1 MSIFQNKKIVL
12 FQPLFYT
19 IVHFFSLLFE
29 LTFHFIFLIY
39 LNLSSK
45 RFFQFQVILPLQ
57 YEYLSISFKS
67 IESFSLTVNSKTP
80 TPKSLVCPFIYQVLL
95 FILLKITSF
104 FHNQRLFI
112 SFIYYKVKLIS
123 IFIGLLPKVY
133 LLTKVSFL

>member
-1 MSIFQNKKIVL
+1 L

-67 IESFSLTVNSKTP
+67 IESFSLTVSSKTT
-80 TPKSLVCPFIYQVLL
+80 TPKSLVYPFIYQVLR

-112 SFIYYKVKLIS
+112 SFIYYKAKLIS
-123 IFIGLLPKVY
+123 IFIRLSPKVY
-133 LLTKVSFL
+133 SLIKVSFL